1 MKLIV
6 GLGNPEERYAGTRHN
21 LGFEV
26 VDKLGKS
33 VKGSGESW
41 QYQEKFKS
49 EVCASRFPL
58 ILAKPQT
65 YMNMSG
71 LAVSKIASFYK
82 ISPEDIIIIHDELD
96 LPLGHIKLRLGGAG
110 AGHHGVESV
119 IKYLGTDK
127 FIRVRCGIG
136 VQHFNAEHFV
146 LEAFMPS
153 EKQEVRRMIK
163 KAVEAIQ
170 LLLDKGLTIAQSQ
183 YN

>member
-26 VDKLGKS
+26 VDKLVSSIK
-33 VKGSGESW
+33 
-41 QYQEKFKS
+41 YQVLWEEEKKFKS
-49 EVCASRFPL
+49 QIARISQDLSV
-58 ILAKPQT
+58 AKPQT

-96 LPLGHIKLRLGGAG
+96 LALGHIKLRLGGAG

-153 EKQEVRRMIK
+153 EKQSVRRMIK

>member
-26 VDKLGKS
+26 VDKLGKR
-33 VKGSGESW
+33 VKGEGESW

-49 EVCASRFPL
+49 EVCASCFPL

-96 LPLGHIKLRLGGAG
+96 LPLGHIKVRLGGAH

-136 VQHFNAEHFV
+136 PSANAEKFV
-146 LEAFMPS
+146 LSTFLPS
-153 EKQEVRRMIK
+153 EKHHVRRMIK
-163 KAVEAIQ
+163 KAVE
-170 LLLDKGLTIAQSQ
+170 TIEDMV
-183 YN
+183 YL

>member
-6 GLGNPEERYAGTRHN
+6 GLGNPEERYIGTRHN

-26 VDKLGKS
+26 VDRLVSSIKYPVLWEEEK
-33 VKGSGESW
+33 
-41 QYQEKFKS
+41 KFKS
-49 EVCASRFPL
+49 QIARISQDLSV
-58 ILAKPQT
+58 IKPQT

-82 ISPEDIIIIHDELD
+82 ISPEDIIIIHDDLD
-96 LPLGHIKLRLGGAG
+96 LPLGHIKVRLGGAH

-136 VQHFNAEHFV
+136 PSANAEKFV
-146 LEAFMPS
+146 LSTFLPS
-153 EKQEVRRMIK
+153 EKHHVRRMIK
-163 KAVEAIQ
+163 KAVESIEDMVYSK
-170 LLLDKGLTIAQSQ
+170 L
-183 YN
+183 

>member
-6 GLGNPEERYAGTRHN
+6 GLGNPEERYAATRHN

-33 VKGSGESW
+33 VKGTEESW

-49 EVCASRFPL
+49 EVFRLDFTLNASQLPL

-71 LAVSKIASFYK
+71 LAVSKIANFYK

-96 LPLGHIKLRLGGAG
+96 LPLGHIKVRLGGAG

-119 IKYLGTDK
+119 IKYLRTDK

-136 VQHFNAEHFV
+136 VQQFSAEHFV
-146 LEAFMPS
+146 LETFMPS
-153 EKQEVRRMIK
+153 EKHDVRRMMK
-163 KAVEAIQ
+163 KAVDAIWK
-170 LLLDKGLTIAQSQ
+170 LLEFEI
-183 YN
+183 